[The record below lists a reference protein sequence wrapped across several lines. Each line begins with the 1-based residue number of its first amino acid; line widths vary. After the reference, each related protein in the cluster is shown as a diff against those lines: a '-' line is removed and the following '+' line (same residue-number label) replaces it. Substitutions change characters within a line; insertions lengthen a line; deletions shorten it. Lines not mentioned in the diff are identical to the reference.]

1 METIGNLQ
9 KKFEYYAEQQYIA
22 FSEGGG
28 RKANIWHKKI
38 MKLYEMCQTL
48 KCTDMFR
55 TFLFHENENVRLWA
69 AGFCRNE
76 YPKESMKVLKKLLR
90 SSEPIISLSAKVLLE
105 PFNKKK

>member
-1 METIGNLQ
+1 METVDDLR

-38 MKLYEMCQTL
+38 MKLYEKCQAL
-48 KCTDMFR
+48 ECTDMFH

-69 AGFCRNE
+69 AGFCRRE
-76 YPKESMKVLKKLLR
+76 FPKDSIKVLKRLR
-90 SSEPIISLSAKVLLE
+90 QSSEPMISLSARFLLDS
-105 PFNKKK
+105 FKKK